1 MESVHLDF
9 LDYFPSRMIRVEQ
22 VVGLPPQRSLQELL
36 VEGLD
41 LRILMGEANRGLL
54 VQLPQSVA
62 PLPGQLLPVVDGL
75 SAASGAA
82 AGAGHHLHEVVAALP
97 ALQGLHQLPGIP
109 QAGDHRHPDLPST
122 WNGNVF

>member
-1 MESVHLDF
+1 
-9 LDYFPSRMIRVEQ
+9 MIRVKQ
-22 VVGLPPQRSLQELL
+22 MVGLPSQRPLQELL
-36 VEGLD
+36 IEGLD
-41 LRILMGEANRGLL
+41 LRVFMGEADGGLL
-54 VQLPQSVA
+54 VQLPQGIASFA
-62 PLPGQLLPVVDGL
+62 GQFLPIMDGL

-109 QAGDHRHPDLPST
+109 QPGDHRHPDLHST

>member
-1 MESVHLDF
+1 
-9 LDYFPSRMIRVEQ
+9 MIRMKQ
-22 VVGLPPQRSLQELL
+22 MVGLLSQRPLQELL

-54 VQLPQSVA
+54 VQLPQGIA
-62 PLPGQLLPVVDGL
+62 PLPGQLLPVVNRL
-75 SAASGAA
+75 AAASGAA

-109 QAGDHRHPDLPST
+109 QP
-122 WNGNVF
+122 